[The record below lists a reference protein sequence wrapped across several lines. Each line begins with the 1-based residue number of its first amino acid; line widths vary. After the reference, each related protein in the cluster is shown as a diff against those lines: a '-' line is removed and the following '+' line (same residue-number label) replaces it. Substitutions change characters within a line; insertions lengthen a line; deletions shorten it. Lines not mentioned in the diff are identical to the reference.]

1 MKRKTA
7 LIQYSLI
14 EALIFESDVA
24 EAQSR
29 ERAERAEMAL
39 EDPAGTGLRSFSRSD
54 LVGSCFW

>member
-39 EDPAGTGLRSFSRSD
+39 EDPAGRGL
-54 LVGSCFW
+54 